1 MVLQSQIMRSAWVRA
16 KLGLPP
22 YVGRTIPPIR
32 DTFQWVREYLGLKPK
47 NKRVITQPTFR
58 PQPRRKQ

>member
-1 MVLQSQIMRSAWVRA
+1 MVLQSQIMRSAWLRA

-32 DTFQWVREYLGLKPK
+32 DTYQWVREYLGLKRK
-47 NKRVITQPTFR
+47 SKRIITQPTFR